1 MYTYKDVETS
11 VNTIKETVDALS
23 NDHLLNEI
31 QELNSYVQTDLRD
44 ITLALDDISTNYN
57 YSIQIFKSIEGTL
70 ETVHEIYTGYHLY
83 LILYIGMAV
92 IGTVLA
98 IQIVILIIKII
109 KCYPSVKLYLSDWA
123 AFRQARTT
131 QRQERADIQI
141 SQALP
146 LVRRLR

>member
-1 MYTYKDVETS
+1 MARHLKICATPKVYLPSHFSSLLHTYKDVETS
-11 VNTIKETVDALS
+11 INTIRETVDALS

-31 QELNSYVQTDLRD
+31 QELNSYVQTDLRG

-57 YSIQIFKSIEGTL
+57 YSIQIFKSVEDTL
-70 ETVHEIYTGYHLY
+70 ETVHQIYKGYQLY
-83 LILYIGMAV
+83 LVLYIGMAV

-123 AFRQARTT
+123 DFR
-131 QRQERADIQI
+131 
-141 SQALP
+141 
-146 LVRRLR
+146 